1 MKPLNFN
8 PSVDYP
14 RETASTSFLP
24 ATGGMRH
31 AEANCTS
38 IAAHAT
44 SRVRRAH
51 HGAHGAPYRPTAE
64 FRLSYPLLSL
74 QNLTAMTVA
83 IALFACISTA
93 NADNLGRLFFTP
105 AQRAQ
110 LDYSH
115 ARNAPTQGNTS
126 PFLTV
131 DGIVQKQNGARTV
144 WINGVA
150 QSAGSGSERSPTAQ
164 TITVPGKSR
173 PVKIKVGEKILL
185 DRPVAANQ
193 EASGQ

>member
-8 PSVDYP
+8 PPVDCS

-24 ATGGMRH
+24 VTGGIRH
-31 AEANCTS
+31 AGANCTS
-38 IAAHAT
+38 IAAPC
-44 SRVRRAH
+44 RA
-51 HGAHGAPYRPTAE
+51 TAE
-64 FRLSYPLLSL
+64 FGLSYPLLSL

-83 IALFACISTA
+83 IALFACIPDA
-93 NADNLGRLFFTP
+93 NADTPKSERLGRLFFTP

-110 LDYSH
+110 LDYAH
-115 ARNAPTQGNTS
+115 ARSTPAEGSAS

-131 DGIVQKQNGARTV
+131 NGIVQKQDGARTV

-150 QSAGSGSERSPTAQ
+150 QSAVSGSELSPTAQ
-164 TITVPGKSR
+164 TVTVPGKSL

-185 DRPVAANQ
+185 DRPAPANQ
-193 EASGQ
+193 EASDQ